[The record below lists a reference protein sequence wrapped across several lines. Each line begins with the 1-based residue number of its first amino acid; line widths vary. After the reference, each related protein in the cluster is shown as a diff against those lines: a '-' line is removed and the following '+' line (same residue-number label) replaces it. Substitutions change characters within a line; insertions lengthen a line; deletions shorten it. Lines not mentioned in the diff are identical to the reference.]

1 MKKIII
7 IIVLLICQITMAQ
20 VKGTITGIL
29 LDKEMNNEPLSFASV
44 VIKDTA
50 IGTETDLD
58 GSFSLS
64 VDSGSY
70 ILVFNFLGYKTLE
83 VPVIV
88 VAGETVRVNSALE
101 AAEGVSLEE
110 VKLKASTSKQKES
123 ALLLEQRKATTIKES
138 IGAERLNKIGV
149 SNAAS
154 ATTKISGVTRSEESG
169 DIYIRGLGDRYLST
183 SMNGLPIPS
192 DDVQN
197 KNIDLSLFSNNLIN
211 SIGIS
216 KTYTTSSYADQSSGN
231 VDVISKKYSKK
242 GVTIGINAGLNSAV
256 TNLKGGFKKTVIS
269 DDVTF
274 GFHNKKYILSDAITY
289 QGWDPL
295 AANNTTN
302 FNGSLSAAYKFK
314 IFDKD
319 FSILATASHG
329 QSFEYQ
335 EGIFK
340 SYRANILD
348 NDFTTESFTTNTNTT
363 GYIRG
368 DLKLNDKHKISY
380 NTLFVNKGVD
390 NVYEQGRYGN
400 GYVFDQQPQENG
412 AIVRDQNY
420 KQTTMFVNQLM
431 GTHNLSEKNSLRW
444 AVGYN
449 FVLAEEP
456 NRIRNEGNVIDDNG
470 TFTYAYVGDFQQRK
484 TSQKIQDD
492 EINGYIEDA
501 FSFGKIDEDEKRPFR
516 LNIGANFRYKERSFK
531 SLFVGVSA
539 RDFSVVSIDA
549 ISNTFTFNNFN
560 TASGQPEL
568 ILREQLPDVY
578 NADLTVLAGYASLD
592 FGLNKKFSGNIGVRY
607 ELDKINII
615 WDVANF
621 VGRIGT
627 TTKDYNELYPS
638 LNLKYQLNEKS
649 FLRFASSITQTLPEF
664 KEVAPFE
671 YVSPTGRVIKGNPNL
686 EKSSVFNMDAK
697 WEFFPS
703 SEELF
708 STTVFFKNIQDPIN
722 LTQARGSAGIFQ
734 YENTGE
740 TASVFGIELEGRINI
755 IENDDEKS
763 ILSANANLTQMWF
776 NQDILELFQY
786 NNITNTNL
794 QGASDFIANGS
805 ISYNSRAT
813 KEFIASITGNYS
825 SDKIYALGSPEDFVN
840 SATLFNDEII
850 EKGFVS
856 LDLVISKKLNDK
868 FLLRFTGKNLLNP
881 NIDQTQLVT
890 VFDANDNIVEVSNQK
905 VQSYKKGSLFSLGLS
920 YKF

>member
-169 DIYIRGLGDRYLST
+169 DIYVRGLGDRYLST

-192 DDVQN
+192 DNVQN

-539 RDFSVVSIDA
+539 RDFSVASIDA

-686 EKSSVFNMDAK
+686 EKSSVFNMDTK

-805 ISYNSRAT
+805 ISYNSRTT

-905 VQSYKKGSLFSLGLS
+905 VQSYKKGSLFSLGVS

>member
-1 MKKIII
+1 
-7 IIVLLICQITMAQ
+7 MAQ

-169 DIYIRGLGDRYLST
+169 DIYVRGLGDRYLST

-192 DDVQN
+192 DNVQN

-539 RDFSVVSIDA
+539 RDFSVASIDA

-686 EKSSVFNMDAK
+686 EKSSVFNMDTK

-805 ISYNSRAT
+805 ISYNSRTT

-905 VQSYKKGSLFSLGLS
+905 VQSYKKGSLFSLGVS

>member
-1 MKKIII
+1 
-7 IIVLLICQITMAQ
+7 MAQ